1 MNRYYIIVP
10 IVLMAVFVYFERDA
24 SQEAA
29 QKEQQ
34 KIAVE
39 NKRKDDEAAKKAEL
53 EQKAKID
60 SEKRNAQRVKDEQE
74 KEEKRKADYQVKIQ
88 KLKDDLKKYVDDVD
102 SNTKLV
108 TRLEKELSEKRD
120 LREREN
126 RAIFEFAKKVEISKK
141 MRRDAELE
149 VQRYNE
155 MLVRRANE
163 SVLVNPPVVAAVVTK

>member
-10 IVLMAVFVYFERDA
+10 IVLMGIFVYFERDA
-24 SQEAA
+24 SQEASL
-29 QKEQQ
+29 KEQQ

-60 SEKRNAQRVKDEQE
+60 SERRNAERIKDEQE
-74 KEEKRKADYQVKIQ
+74 KEDKRKSDYQAKIQ
-88 KLKDDLKKYVDDVD
+88 KLKDDLKKYVDDID
-102 SNTKLV
+102 LNTKLV
-108 TRLEKELSEKRD
+108 ARLEKDLADKRD

-155 MLVRRANE
+155 MLARRASE
-163 SVLVNPPVVAAVVTK
+163 SILANPPASAIPVK

>member
-10 IVLMAVFVYFERDA
+10 IVLMAVFVYFERNA
-24 SQEAA
+24 SEEAN

-34 KIAVE
+34 KIAAE
-39 NKRKDDEAAKKAEL
+39 NKRKDDEAAKKADL

-60 SEKRNAQRVKDEQE
+60 SEKRNAQRAKDEQE
-74 KEEKRKADYQVKIQ
+74 KEDKRKSDYQAKIQ
-88 KLKDDLKKYVDDVD
+88 KLKDDLKRYVDDVD
-102 SNTKLV
+102 LNTKLV
-108 TRLEKELSEKRD
+108 ARLEKDLAEKRD

-126 RAIFEFAKKVEISKK
+126 RSIFEFSKKVEISKK

-155 MLVRRANE
+155 MLSRRASE
-163 SVLVNPPVVAAVVTK
+163 SILANPPASAIPAK